1 MWGCAGKCYPV
12 GLARDGPSYAKA
24 TDGGS
29 IAMSRL
35 DEEKPPFF
43 GTWARLYAAVVG
55 YLFFLI
61 LLFYAFTR
69 AYQFPP

>member
-1 MWGCAGKCYPV
+1 M
-12 GLARDGPSYAKA
+12 
-24 TDGGS
+24 DGGS

-35 DEEKPPFF
+35 DEEKPPFL